1 MKKKILIHSIAFS
14 PDGVS
19 TAYLYNDIA
28 VNLVENNYD
37 VIVLTTTPHYN
48 IVEEELKKQPL
59 KSKWGGIYYE
69 SYFNDIKVL
78 HVPQRKFKSALLR
91 MIAFVYW
98 HAISMILGLL
108 QGKIDLI
115 LSPSP
120 PLTIGVIS
128 IFIGKLKNA
137 KIIYNVQEIYPDFL
151 INQGLLKFSPF
162 INILKSIEKYVYNQS
177 DAVTTID
184 SIFYETIMSRFK
196 DKNKLKLI
204 PNFVDTDVYKPINLK
219 NLTLNESL
227 FPSTNNSLKLM
238 YAGNIGHAQDW
249 KPLLE
254 IAKSVRNLPVE
265 FWIIGEGVMREY
277 LQESV
282 ETFNLSNI
290 HIVNYQAR
298 ETMASIMAYGDIHFI
313 FMTPEME
320 GQGFPSKVYSI
331 MACAKPLLI
340 ISGKNTPLNN
350 FLTNTSSSFIVET
363 KVYSEKI
370 NEVLKVIN
378 LTLSN
383 KKLLQEMG
391 ANGMDIISKDYSK
404 EVVTQ
409 KYLQLINKLLT

>member
-28 VNLVENNYD
+28 LKLVENNYE

-69 SYFNDIKVL
+69 SYFNNIRVL

-91 MIAFVYW
+91 MTAFVYW

-108 QGKIDLI
+108 QGKVDLI

-184 SIFYETIMSRFK
+184 SIFYETIVSRFE

-204 PNFVDTDVYKPINLK
+204 SNFVDTDVYKPINLK
-219 NLTLNESL
+219 NLALNESL
-227 FPSTNNSLKLM
+227 FPSANNSLKLM

-254 IAKSVRNLPVE
+254 IAQSVRNLPVE

-282 ETFNLSNI
+282 EAFNLSNI
-290 HIVNYQAR
+290 HVINYQPR

-350 FLTNTSSSFIVET
+350 FLSNTNSSFLVDT

-370 NEVLKVIN
+370 QEVLEVIN
-378 LTLSN
+378 SN
-383 KKLLQEMG
+383 FSNRTLLQEMG
-391 ANGMDIISKDYSK
+391 TNGLNIIRKDYSK

-409 KYLQLINKLLT
+409 KYLQLINKLLL